1 MGLVWIED
9 KIANIMEKYR
19 KDKEIKPYT
28 PRPACPFYGFTAM
41 FSFMRDSGDN
51 QCALKIGLYDP
62 CQMEIAGDKPIWV
75 GCPLNIEENR
85 KEIEG
90 NLEKIRVFPR
100 EHRPLKKRSW
110 PGISL
115 RDWMIYSQQC

>member
-1 MGLVWIED
+1 MKD
-9 KIANIMEKYR
+9 
-19 KDKEIKPYT
+19 DKEIKPYFEVE
-28 PRPACPFYGFTAM
+28 RFACPFYGFSLRGKLMT
-41 FSFMRDSGDN
+41 DSKGN
-51 QCALKIGLYDP
+51 QCSLKTESYDP
-62 CQMEIAGDKPIWV
+62 CQMEMAGDKPIWIK
-75 GCPLNIEENR
+75 CPLNTEENR

-115 RDWMIYSQQC
+115 GDWMIYSQQ